1 MNENKVHFKINF
13 KNMSDKIGRVLL
25 YISIVSTIVLII
37 VSSIKLLDSNVY
49 RNKYQFDIEY
59 YKNYYIS
66 TETLLDSLD
75 IECDNSIFNTKVGRD
90 YLIHK
95 NKVDSIFYNFTN
107 GEPFGIKEE

>member
-1 MNENKVHFKINF
+1 
-13 KNMSDKIGRVLL
+13 MSDKIGHVLL
-25 YISIVSTIVLII
+25 SAALAATLMLII
-37 VSSIKLLDSNVY
+37 VSSTKLIENVLY
-49 RNKYQFDIEY
+49 RDKYKSDIEY

>member
-1 MNENKVHFKINF
+1 
-13 KNMSDKIGRVLL
+13 MSDKIGHILL
-25 YISIVSTIVLII
+25 SAALAATLMLII
-37 VSSIKLLDSNVY
+37 VSSTKLIETVLY
-49 RNKYQFDIEY
+49 RDKYQSDIKCYE
-59 YKNYYIS
+59 NYYLA

>member
-1 MNENKVHFKINF
+1 
-13 KNMSDKIGRVLL
+13 MSNKIGHVLL

-66 TETLLDSLD
+66 TETLLDSLGV
-75 IECDNSIFNTKVGRD
+75 ECDDSIFKTKSGID
-90 YLIHK
+90 YIIHK
-95 NKVDSIFYNFTN
+95 NKVDSIFYNIN
-107 GEPFGIKEE
+107 K

>member
-1 MNENKVHFKINF
+1 
-13 KNMSDKIGRVLL
+13 MSDKIGHVLL
-25 YISIVSTIVLII
+25 SAALAAALMLII
-37 VSSIKLLDSNVY
+37 VSSTKLIENVLY
-49 RNKYQFDIEY
+49 RDKYQSDIEY

>member
-1 MNENKVHFKINF
+1 
-13 KNMSDKIGRVLL
+13 MSNKIGYILL
-25 YISIVSTIVLII
+25 CFASAAAIVLII
-37 VSSIKLLDSNVY
+37 VSSIKLLSFVY
-49 RNKYQFDIEY
+49 IDKYQSDIKY
-59 YKNYYIS
+59 YENYYIA

-95 NKVDSIFYNFTN
+95 NKIDSIFHNFTN

>member
-1 MNENKVHFKINF
+1 
-13 KNMSDKIGRVLL
+13 MSDKIGHVLL
-25 YISIVSTIVLII
+25 SAALAAALMLII
-37 VSSIKLLDSNVY
+37 VSSTKLIENVLY
-49 RNKYQFDIEY
+49 RDKYQSDIEY

-75 IECDNSIFNTKVGRD
+75 IECNDSIFNTKVGRD

-107 GEPFGIKEE
+107 GEPFGIKEERHKF

>member
-1 MNENKVHFKINF
+1 
-13 KNMSDKIGRVLL
+13 MSDKIGHVLL
-25 YISIVSTIVLII
+25 SAALAATLMLII
-37 VSSIKLLDSNVY
+37 VSSTKLIENVLY
-49 RNKYQFDIEY
+49 RDKYQSDIEY

>member
-1 MNENKVHFKINF
+1 
-13 KNMSDKIGRVLL
+13 MSDKIGHVLL
-25 YISIVSTIVLII
+25 SAALAATLMLII
-37 VSSIKLLDSNVY
+37 VSSTKLIENVLY
-49 RNKYQFDIEY
+49 RDKYQSDIEY

-90 YLIHK
+90 YLLHK
-95 NKVDSIFYNFTN
+95 NKIDSIFYNFTN

>member
-1 MNENKVHFKINF
+1 
-13 KNMSDKIGRVLL
+13 MSDKIGHVLL
-25 YISIVSTIVLII
+25 SAALAATLMLII
-37 VSSIKLLDSNVY
+37 VSSTKLIENVLY
-49 RNKYQFDIEY
+49 RDKYQSDIEY

-66 TETLLDSLD
+66 TETLLDSLGV
-75 IECDNSIFNTKVGRD
+75 ECDDSIFNTKVGRD